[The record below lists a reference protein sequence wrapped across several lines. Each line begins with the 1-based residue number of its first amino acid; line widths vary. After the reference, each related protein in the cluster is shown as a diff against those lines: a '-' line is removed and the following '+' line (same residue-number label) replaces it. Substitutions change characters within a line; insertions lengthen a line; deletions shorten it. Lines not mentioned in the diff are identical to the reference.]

1 MIVVTGAG
9 RGLGAAV
16 VERLRADG
24 EEVVGVSRSAEEGSE
39 GSADLRRC
47 DVSRAEEVESLA
59 RALRRE
65 GRPVTGLVNAAGI
78 ASMNLALMMPAGT
91 ARALVETNLLGTIYC
106 CQQLVPLL
114 VRQGGG
120 AVVNFSTIA
129 VALGLRGESVYA
141 ASKAGVEGFTRAF
154 AREVAGLGV
163 RVNCVAPG
171 PVATDLLAG
180 VPEEAIE
187 EVIARQVLP
196 RAFAPAEVA
205 DLVAYLLSPR
215 AQALSGTVLPVGGV

>member
-1 MIVVTGAG
+1 MIVVTGAS

-24 EEVVGVSRSAEEGSE
+24 EAVLGVSRQPAEE
-39 GSADLRRC
+39 SAGLRRC
-47 DVSRAEEVESLA
+47 DVSRAEEVEALA
-59 RALRRE
+59 GDLRRE
-65 GRPVTGLVNAAGI
+65 KHPVTGLVNAAGI
-78 ASMNLALMMPAGT
+78 ASMNLALMMPATT
-91 ARALVETNLLGTIYC
+91 ARELVATNLLGTIYS
-106 CQQLVPLL
+106 CQQLVPLM

-154 AREVAGLGV
+154 AREVSGLGV

-180 VPEEAIE
+180 VPEEALE

-196 RAFAPAEVA
+196 RAFAPEEVA
-205 DLVAYLLSPR
+205 DLVAYLLSQR
-215 AQALSGTVLPVGGV
+215 SQALSGLVLPVGGV